1 MLESIEEV
9 GIEKGIEQ
17 GIVLGTQKGVLI
29 GEILMAQR
37 QILKQNIHSQKE
49 LENKN
54 LDELSNILAEFEG
67 KLN

>member
-17 GIVLGTQKGVLI
+17 GIMLGTQKGVLI

-37 QILKQNIHSQKE
+37 ILKQNIHSQKE